1 MTADTEPEVFVIESL
16 KFKDEHANLFEGD
29 IISRILG
36 LGGKECKYYYV
47 RTRKELRSVLGF
59 FEESRY
65 RYLHL
70 SCHANNESM
79 ATTLDDIPFTDLG
92 KMLNGRLDGRRVFL
106 SACSM
111 ASEKLAAELMPDSGC
126 FSILG
131 PSEDVI
137 ISNSAIMWASLYH
150 LMFKADHRVMKR
162 ETLSEKARVVGAA
175 FGIRLNL
182 FVKDGNEER
191 GYRLIKVRPQ
201 ASRAPIIKA

>member
-1 MTADTEPEVFVIESL
+1 MSTDTEPEVFIIESL

-36 LGGKECKYYYV
+36 LSGKECKYYYV
-47 RTRKELRSVLGF
+47 RTKKELKSVLGF

-70 SCHANNESM
+70 SCHANDESM
-79 ATTLDDIPFTDLG
+79 ATTLDDIPFADLG
-92 KMLNGRLDGRRVFL
+92 KMLKGRLDGRRVFL

-150 LMFKADHRVMKR
+150 LMFRADHQVMKR
-162 ETLSEKARVVGAA
+162 ATLQEKAHIVGEA

-182 FVKDGNEER
+182 FVKDAQEDR
-191 GYRLIKVRPQ
+191 GFGLHKIQPDPRG
-201 ASRAPIIKA
+201 